1 MFLRQALGLDLN
13 ADADA
18 TVRWF
23 FSDQNSDGSWGIAPG
38 HPGDVSTSTEAYLAL
53 RILNVPTT
61 HPAMLRARQY
71 ILSVGGVAKVRVF
84 TRIYM
89 AMFGL
94 FPWSAVPQLPAEL
107 ILMPPSA
114 PINIYKFSSWA
125 RSTIVPLLILNHH
138 QPIFALP
145 NGKMADNDFVDEIW
159 CNPTDKLVAYVGSL
173 SEIWSSDSIALIF
186 AVIDKILIRLGGLR
200 HFFLRA
206 YSRRKCLNWI
216 LNHQEESGDWA
227 GIFPPMHLG
236 ILALVLEGHTLTD
249 SPVRRGLEAVERFV
263 WQDHKGKRV
272 QACVSPIWDTVLSVI
287 GLCDAG
293 VSGKDKQLIRAMEWV
308 KARQQLGPEGD
319 WRIYRPDI
327 TPGGWAFEY
336 HNSWY
341 PDVDDTAAVLLAFLK
356 QSPESRQAPVI
367 INATEWV
374 LGMQNLNGGFA
385 AFDWSNDKV
394 WLNKIPFSDMNSL
407 SDPSTADVTG
417 RVLEAFGLLLESP
430 HLIPADLSNRVRSAS
445 AHAIAYLSSEQEASG
460 SWYGRWGSNYVY
472 GTSNVLC
479 GLEYFSSSSSSND
492 YKYSDLLVQTL
503 VNPAIRWLRT
513 KQNADGG
520 WGEDL
525 MSYKDPQRAGCGPS
539 TASQTA
545 WGLMALLAH
554 LPPTDEAIRK
564 GIAYLILTQSVRKGE
579 GAASW
584 PEPAYTGTG
593 FPGFFYLGYTLYAHY
608 FPLMALGRFVR
619 SCASYSHEK
628 SGSVILTHPPNTK
641 RRNRRNRQL
650 QINLPFSQ
658 QQLLEEEKKITR
670 LSTSTSTSSER
681 GDHHHLQGLFS
692 RGWGRGWIAGL
703 GFLLLPLSF
712 SLVCGFWQFVYGAAG
727 SYGDA
732 SLVIVV
738 LVYFISFFTRG
749 VFLEI

>member
-1 MFLRQALGLDLN
+1 MFLRQALGLDLT

-18 TVRWF
+18 IVRWF
-23 FSDQNSDGSWGIAPG
+23 FSDQNSDGSWGIAPDV
-38 HPGDVSTSTEAYLAL
+38 PGDVSTSTEAYLAL
-53 RILNVPTT
+53 RILNVPSTD
-61 HPAMLRARQY
+61 PAMLRARQY

-89 AMFGL
+89 ATFGL

-114 PINIYKFSSWA
+114 PINIYVFSSWA

-145 NGKMADNDFVDEIW
+145 NGKMADNDFVDDIW
-159 CNPTDKLVAYVGSL
+159 CDPTNKMVPYVGSF
-173 SEIWSSDSIALIF
+173 SEMWSSDSIAFIF

-200 HFFLRA
+200 HFLLRG
-206 YSRRKCLNWI
+206 YCRRKCMNWI
-216 LNHQEESGDWA
+216 LKHQEESGDWA

-236 ILALVLEGHTLTD
+236 ILALVLEGHKLTD
-249 SPVRRGLEAVERFV
+249 SPVRRGLEAVERFA
-263 WQDHKGKRV
+263 WQDRKGKRI

-293 VSGKDKQLIRAMEWV
+293 VSGRDKQLIRAMEWV
-308 KARQQLGPEGD
+308 KEKQQLGPEGD
-319 WRIYRPDI
+319 WRIYRPGI

-336 HNSWY
+336 HNTWY

-356 QSPESRQAPVI
+356 QNPESRQAPVV

-374 LGMQNLNGGFA
+374 LGMQNTNGGFA
-385 AFDWSNDKV
+385 AFDWGNDKV

-430 HLIPADLSNRVRSAS
+430 HVISPDLLNRVRSAS
-445 AHAIAYLSSEQEASG
+445 ARAIVYLASEQEATG

-479 GLEYFSSSSSSND
+479 GLGYFSND
-492 YKYSDLLVQTL
+492 ENSDLLVQTL
-503 VNPAIRWLRT
+503 VHPAIRWLRA
-513 KQNADGG
+513 KQNPDGG

-525 MSYKDPQRAGCGPS
+525 MSYKDPQQAGCGTS

-545 WGLMALLAH
+545 WGLMGLLAH

-564 GIAYLILTQSVRKGE
+564 GIAYLILTQTVRKGE
-579 GAASW
+579 GASW
-584 PEPAYTGTG
+584 PETAYTGTG
-593 FPGFFYLGYTLYAHY
+593 FPGFFYLGYELYAHY
-608 FPLMALGRFVR
+608 FPLMALGRFVQSR
-619 SCASYSHEK
+619 ASHEQ
-628 SGSVILTHPPNTK
+628 SGFISQKK
-641 RRNRRNRQL
+641 RRNKQL
-650 QINLPFSQ
+650 QINFPQVL
-658 QQLLEEEKKITR
+658 EKKK
-670 LSTSTSTSSER
+670 LSSSRPEQ
-681 GDHHHLQGLFS
+681 GDLLGLF
-692 RGWGRGWIAGL
+692 GGGGWIAGV
-703 GFLLLPLSF
+703 FLPVSF
-712 SLVCGFWQFVYGAAG
+712 SLVCGFWQFVYGSG
-727 SYGDA
+727 RLGDA

-738 LVYFISFFTRG
+738 LVYFMSFFMQG
-749 VFLEI
+749 LLEV

>member
-1 MFLRQALGLDLN
+1 MFLRQALGLDLT

-18 TVRWF
+18 TIRWF
-23 FSDQNSDGSWGIAPG
+23 FSDQNSDGSWGIAPDI
-38 HPGDVSTSTEAYLAL
+38 PGDVSTSTEAYLAL

-89 AMFGL
+89 ATFGL

-114 PINIYKFSSWA
+114 PINIYVFSSWA

-145 NGKMADNDFVDEIW
+145 NGKRADNDFVDEIW
-159 CNPTDKLVAYVGSL
+159 CDPTNKMVAYVGSF
-173 SEIWSSDSIALIF
+173 SEMWSSDSIAFIF

-200 HFFLRA
+200 HFLLRG
-206 YSRRKCLNWI
+206 YSRRKCMSWI
-216 LNHQEESGDWA
+216 LKHQEESGDWA

-236 ILALVLEGHTLTD
+236 ILALVLEGHKMTD

-263 WQDHKGKRV
+263 WQDRKGKRV

-308 KARQQLGPEGD
+308 KEKQQLGPEGD
-319 WRIYRPDI
+319 WRIYRPGI

-336 HNSWY
+336 HNAWF

-356 QSPESRQAPVI
+356 QNPESRQTPVV

-374 LGMQNLNGGFA
+374 LGMQNTNGGFA

-430 HLIPADLSNRVRSAS
+430 HIISSDLSNRVRSAS
-445 AHAIAYLSSEQEASG
+445 ARAIAYLASEQEVTG

-479 GLEYFSSSSSSND
+479 GLGYFSND
-492 YKYSDLLVQTL
+492 ENSDLLVQTL
-503 VNPAIRWLRT
+503 VHPAIRWLRT
-513 KQNADGG
+513 KQNPDGG

-545 WGLMALLAH
+545 WGLMGLLAH

-564 GIAYLILTQSVRKGE
+564 GIAYLILTQTVRKGE
-579 GAASW
+579 GASW

-608 FPLMALGRFVR
+608 FPLMALGRFVQSR
-619 SCASYSHEK
+619 ASHEQ
-628 SGSVILTHPPNTK
+628 SGFISQRK
-641 RRNRRNRQL
+641 RRNRQL
-650 QINLPFSQ
+650 QINFPQVL
-658 QQLLEEEKKITR
+658 EKKKLSATR
-670 LSTSTSTSSER
+670 PEQ
-681 GDHHHLQGLFS
+681 GDLLGLF
-692 RGWGRGWIAGL
+692 GGGGWIAG
-703 GFLLLPLSF
+703 FLLPVSF
-712 SLVCGFWQFVYGAAG
+712 SLVCGFWQFVYGSG
-727 SYGDA
+727 RLGDA

-738 LVYFISFFTRG
+738 LVYFMSFFTQG
-749 VFLEI
+749 LLEV